1 MKLCPQ
7 CKKTQIDDKYSMCLS
22 CLKET
27 GKSNQSVDLSEIKKI
42 LEQQN
47 WNYGAIQ
54 KWIKVSLLNQLET
67 LKHHQGLTKIQQ
79 QIHIS
84 LLESLE
90 KDFKNIKDIS
100 GELENARKDY
110 DQE

>member
-7 CKKTQIDDKYSMCLS
+7 CNKNMIDDKYSMCMS

-27 GKSNQSVDLSEIKKI
+27 KESNKSVDFSEIKKI

-47 WNYGAIQ
+47 WNLGAIQ
-54 KWIKVSLLNQLET
+54 KWIKLYLLNQLEMM
-67 LKHHQGLTKIQQ
+67 KHQQGLTKLQQ

-84 LLESLE
+84 LLNNVG
-90 KDFKNIKDIS
+90 KDFKNIEDIS
-100 GELENARKDY
+100 KEIENKLKDY
-110 DQE
+110 K